1 MRRSVREQT
10 REILQT
16 VEALTPRGSNM
27 PAPSPRSV
35 QHRHDVPTPGPI
47 PYSPPREGNLFQMAG
62 QTIPLEGA
70 SDFDTTCSRIESLR
84 LYLEDKLTPP
94 IFLRAYRIMCAV
106 TEDDDE
112 RDLESNLINVVGT
125 IHAEHLNTI
134 CQLIFCEDRTY
145 DEEPED
151 DQASP
156 SSRAPP
162 PSSRMPGPA
171 PRPRP
176 PQPPSRVP
184 VSGRDEVYRHY

>member
-1 MRRSVREQT
+1 
-10 REILQT
+10 
-16 VEALTPRGSNM
+16 M
-27 PAPSPRSV
+27 PPPSPRSV
-35 QHRHDVPTPGPI
+35 QHQHQQQNQHLAPTPAPI
-47 PYSPPREGNLFQMAG
+47 PYSPPREGNRFQMAG

-94 IFLRAYRIMCAV
+94 IFLQAYRIMCAV

-112 RDLESNLINVVGT
+112 RDLESNLCKVVG
-125 IHAEHLNTI
+125 ANRSEYLNTI

-151 DQASP
+151 EHESP
-156 SSRAPP
+156 PSRAPP

-171 PRPRP
+171 PRPP
-176 PQPPSRVP
+176 PPSRVP
-184 VSGRDEVYRHY
+184 VSGRGEVYRHY